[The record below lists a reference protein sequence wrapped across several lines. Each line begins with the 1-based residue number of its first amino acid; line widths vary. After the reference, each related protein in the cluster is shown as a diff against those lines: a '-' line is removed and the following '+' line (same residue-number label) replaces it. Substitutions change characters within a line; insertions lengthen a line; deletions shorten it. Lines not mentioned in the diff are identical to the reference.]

1 MCLEAAQG
9 CLSMVVQVLQVV
21 QVVQVLQVSLPLLNG
36 LSHGTLAVEAAAV
49 VVGRE
54 HDVA

>member
-1 MCLEAAQG
+1 
-9 CLSMVVQVLQVV
+9 MVVQVLQVV